1 MVAVWSQ
8 DLAFCVC
15 VLVPRAP
22 VNPLTKDRY
31 AIAVR
36 EWLDLRMIKG
46 NDAMEP
52 RRIKSTTSLCLIA
65 LACASGMQTT
75 TEDDVQ
81 CP

>member
-46 NDAMEP
+46 NDCPGES
-52 RRIKSTTSLCLIA
+52 RTSPA
-65 LACASGMQTT
+65 YA
-75 TEDDVQ
+75 
-81 CP
+81 